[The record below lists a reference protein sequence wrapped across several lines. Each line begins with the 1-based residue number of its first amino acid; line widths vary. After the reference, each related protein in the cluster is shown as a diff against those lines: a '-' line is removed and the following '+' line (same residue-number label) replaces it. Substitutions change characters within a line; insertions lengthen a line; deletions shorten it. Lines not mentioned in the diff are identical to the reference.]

1 MGDKNYFL
9 EQLAKAKMDKIIY
22 TKALCGFISNPGDNG
37 EMFDEIIERISQ
49 ANSLIRYY
57 KGEINKL
64 ESEN

>member
-1 MGDKNYFL
+1 MGDRDYFS

-37 EMFDEIIERISQ
+37 EMFDEIIGRISQ
-49 ANSLIRYY
+49 TNTLIKYY
-57 KGEINKL
+57 KDEIKKL